1 MFVYAC
7 AVCNVCC
14 GVYRICLWSI
24 SNICSFSWC
33 REREHSN
40 VFASANGFD
49 GSFSPIFVAIAVS
62 TNAKPCA
69 VRTVPYHTPYHEYMY
84 ENLLVSLHLHT
95 QENIHIIL
103 ILHIYLYEHVKRI
116 YVGHPLGWE
125 MWASSVKG
133 AIVLKTHIAT
143 TEDWRLSPAY
153 TYIHV
158 LCRCELM
165 TARGNCDDGRWC
177 RCRW

>member
-7 AVCNVCC
+7 AVCNVYIVYAF
-14 GVYRICLWSI
+14 GVYPI
-24 SNICSFSWC
+24 SVRSHGV
-33 REREHSN
+33 EREHSN

-69 VRTVPYHTPYHEYMY
+69 VRTVPYHTSYHEYMY

-143 TEDWRLSPAY
+143 TED
-153 TYIHV
+153 
-158 LCRCELM
+158 
-165 TARGNCDDGRWC
+165 
-177 RCRW
+177 